1 MGSFGGVISPHPYPA
16 QQLGIL
22 PGMRPDVPD
31 QIRVRRGP
39 DKARYGDEAVREV
52 LERAWIAHVA
62 FSDRGRPACVPM
74 LYALRERELLIHG
87 SAASRTMRA
96 LAGGAPACVVVT
108 TIDGIVFARSA
119 FEHSANYRSAV
130 AYGTFEVVPEEGKCE
145 ALAAFT
151 DRLLPGRW
159 DAVRAPAAREL
170 KATLVLALPLEL
182 VSVKTRVGPPD
193 DDGTA
198 DADLDV
204 WAGVLPMTT
213 VFGEPLRS
221 PGLRDEIR
229 TPAALARACGRR
241 AEPGVETDDLN
252 EIPPAPV

>member
-1 MGSFGGVISPHPYPA
+1 LGSIGAVIGLRPYPA
-16 QQLGIL
+16 SLLAIL
-22 PGMRPDVPD
+22 LAMRPDVPD

-39 DKARYGDEAVREV
+39 DKGRYGDDAVREV

-74 LYALRERELLIHG
+74 LYALRDQELLIHG
-87 SAASRTMRA
+87 STASRAMRA
-96 LAGGAPACVVVT
+96 LASGSPACVAVT
-108 TIDGIVFARSA
+108 TLDAIVFARSA

-130 AYGTFEVVPEEGKCE
+130 AYGTFEVVPDDDKVE

-151 DRLLPGRW
+151 DKLLPGRW
-159 DAVRAPAAREL
+159 DAVRAPAAQEL
-170 KATLVLALPLEL
+170 KATLVLALPLRL
-182 VSVKTRVGPPD
+182 ASVKTRVGPPD

-204 WAGVLPMTT
+204 WAGVLPVTT

-229 TPAALARACGRR
+229 TPEALARACGRP
-241 AEPGVETDDLN
+241 AEPGIETSDVSD
-252 EIPPAPV
+252 IPPAHV